1 MNNILKINKKWLYLS
16 LIRNIIIICVLLF
29 GSFWY
34 NFIWNNNIVI
44 IIYFVFFF
52 LLVVIPN
59 ILLFICYYHDR
70 KIELMIDEDNNVF
83 YYETNKLIYKFNI
96 SDIVSIS
103 YFTALKFGNGYS
115 SLNVKN
121 EINIYV
127 SNLIDISF
135 LIKNNSK
142 IEIENEVI
150 FFFEELWNP
159 IYKVENQLR
168 LLNNKD
174 L

>member
-1 MNNILKINKKWLYLS
+1 MKLFVKINKKWLFSS
-16 LIRNIIIICVLLF
+16 LIRNIIVLFVLLF

-44 IIYFVFFF
+44 IIYFVCVF

-70 KIELMIDEDNNVF
+70 KIVLIIDEDNNVF
-83 YYETNKLIYKFNI
+83 YYESNKLIYKFNI

-103 YFTALKFGNGYS
+103 YFTALKFGIGYS
-115 SLNVKN
+115 SLNLKN
-121 EINIYV
+121 EISIYV
-127 SNLIDISF
+127 SNLIDISS

-142 IEIENEVI
+142 IEEENEVI

-168 LLNNKD
+168 LLKKD
-174 L
+174 DL